1 MRIARGLIW
10 LLFSILLI
18 SCRNNKVPSDIIQPD
33 EMGKILFE
41 ISMAE
46 EFVNSYVAKDSSRN
60 KEIEIQQEYQ
70 KIFLLHKISEPQF
83 KKSYEF
89 YNAHPAIFKTLMDS
103 LNDRGQRS
111 RNRLFRSADE

>member
-1 MRIARGLIW
+1 MRIAGCLLW
-10 LLFSILLI
+10 LAGSIFWL
-18 SCRNNKVPSDIIQPD
+18 SCGNNKVPSDIIQPD

-46 EFVNSYVAKDSSRN
+46 EFVNSYIAKDSSRN
-60 KEIEIQQEYQ
+60 KDVEIQQEYQ
-70 KIFLLHKISEPQF
+70 KIFLLHKVNESQF

-89 YNAHPAIFKTLMDS
+89 YNAHPSIFKTLMDS

-111 RNRLFRSADE
+111 RNRLYKDSNE